1 MYIHFS
7 PQWNIPIHI
16 FNRILKSIYTI
27 CRYSFRGTKF
37 RLILSLIHLL
47 FISLQNKAHW
57 EYLKSINTCN
67 SKPYKLVYFF
77 RALWATKGKLRTFYK
92 IIHFNLE
99 ITEQRWQPRAEQENV
114 SLFLPKLSHQII
126 ITITITIITITIS
139 ITTTITITIIKD
151 G

>member
-37 RLILSLIHLL
+37 QLILSLIHLL

-99 ITEQRWQPRAEQENV
+99 ITEQRWQPRTKQETV
-114 SLFLPKLSHQII
+114 SLFLPQLSHQII

-139 ITTTITITIIKD
+139 ITTTITTIKD